1 MATAEPGRAADP
13 ALLHEIWMRW
23 ERGEVQ
29 PGKTLS
35 DLKAKGMRD
44 LLEALIAAAPATT
57 PDPA

>member
-1 MATAEPGRAADP
+1 MPTAEPGRVPEP

-23 ERGEVQ
+23 ERGEVE

-44 LLEALIAAAPATT
+44 LLESLIEATT
-57 PDPA
+57 QQAPS

>member
-1 MATAEPGRAADP
+1 MPTAEPGRTADP
-13 ALLHEIWMRW
+13 VLLHEIWMRW
-23 ERGEVQ
+23 EKGEAQ

-44 LLEALIAAAPATT
+44 LLEALVAAAPT